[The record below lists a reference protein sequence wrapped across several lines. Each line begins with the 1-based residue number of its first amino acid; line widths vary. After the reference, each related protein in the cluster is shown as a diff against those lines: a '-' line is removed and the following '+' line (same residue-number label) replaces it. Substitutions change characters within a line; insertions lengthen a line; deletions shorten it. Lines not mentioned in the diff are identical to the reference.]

1 MNDSQPPDSRS
12 LEGYSVLVTRPEEQ
26 AQSLIAAIRA
36 RGGQAI
42 FAPMIVIT
50 PRLDEPA
57 PRDLV
62 RRLAD
67 YQIVIFLSRN
77 AAEFGVRLIAAER
90 QTLAHCEVYAVGAGS
105 GAQLATLGVSKVIM
119 PRNDFTS
126 EGLLKLPGL
135 AAGEVNG
142 KRVLLVRG
150 VGGRELLGQ
159 KLQQRGASVD
169 FCEVYTRSAP
179 STPLSEILRAHQV
192 RQPDLGLITSL
203 ESLNNLAAQ
212 IDAEKL
218 DRLYDVPLLV
228 AGARTALEVARL
240 GFTQPPTVVDNPG
253 DSSLLN
259 ALERWVQDGR

>member
-1 MNDSQPPDSRS
+1 MDDTHTPDTRS
-12 LEGYSVLVTRPEEQ
+12 LDGYSVLVTRPEEQ
-26 AQSLIAAIRA
+26 AKSLIAAINA
-36 RGGQAI
+36 RGGQAV

-50 PRLDEPA
+50 GRLDEPA
-57 PRDLV
+57 PRALV

-77 AAEFGVRLIAAER
+77 AADFGVRLIAAER
-90 QTLAHCEVYAVGAGS
+90 QTLAHCRVYAVGAGS

-119 PRNDFTS
+119 PQHDFTS

-135 AAGEVNG
+135 AAAEVNG

-179 STPLSEILRAHQV
+179 TAPLAGILRASKV
-192 RQPDLGLITSL
+192 VQPDVGLITSL
-203 ESLNNLAAQ
+203 ESLSNLAAQ
-212 IDAEKL
+212 IDAEQL

-228 AGARTALEVARL
+228 AGARTALEVERL
-240 GFTQPPTVVDNPG
+240 GFTQPPIVVDNPG
-253 DSSLLN
+253 DNSLLN